1 MRIGIVLSNAAAAA
15 PTHTTVHL
23 AQVALAR
30 GHAVRILEP
39 WDLEVDPRGRLR
51 GRAHLFD
58 APCSREELVAALHG
72 RTAIRRNVE
81 VDRFDVLLLRGNPL
95 DLAVIGFAQLAA
107 AAGVRVLNDPNAL
120 VRTSH
125 KAWVA
130 TLEGVP
136 RPRTIVTRSR
146 ATIEC
151 FASDCAEGVVL
162 KPARSCGGKGVTVM
176 RGRRR
181 TGLDAA
187 IEAAV
192 RHGDGYVVVQEYVP
206 AAVFGEKRLLWL
218 DGAFVGGYLRQ
229 RAPGELRHNLKN
241 GATPMPSPLTESD
254 HALAAALTPHLVR
267 DGIWFAGVDA
277 IGDLV
282 IEVNT
287 LNPGGVYW
295 SEQFSRPDIAHRL
308 VASLERAATPPS
320 LLPTAAS

>member
-1 MRIGIVLSNAAAAA
+1 MRIGIVLSNAASVT

-23 AQVALAR
+23 AVAALAR

-39 WDLEVDPRGRLR
+39 WDLEVDARGRVR

-58 APCSREELVAALHG
+58 APCTREELVAALHA
-72 RTAIRRNVE
+72 RSAVRRHVE
-81 VDRFDVLLLRGNPL
+81 VDRFDVLLLRCNPL

-107 AAGVRVLNDPNAL
+107 AAGVRVWNDPSAL
-120 VRTSH
+120 LRTSH

-130 TLEGVP
+130 TLDGVP

-146 ATIEC
+146 ATIEA
-151 FASDCAEGVVL
+151 FASNCAEGIVI
-162 KPARSCGGKGVTVM
+162 KPARSCGGKGVTVL

-181 TGLDAA
+181 PKLDAA
-187 IEAAV
+187 LVDAE
-192 RHGDGYVVVQEYVP
+192 RYGDGYVVVQEYLP

-218 DGAFVGGYLRQ
+218 DGALLGGYLRQ

-241 GATPMPSPLTESD
+241 GATPMPSPLTAAD

-267 DGIWFAGVDA
+267 DGVWFAGVDV

-295 SEQFSRPDIAHRL
+295 SEHFSQPDIALRL

>member
-23 AQVALAR
+23 AEAALAR
-30 GHAVRILEP
+30 GHAVRFLEP

-58 APCSREELVAALHG
+58 APSERDAIVAALRG
-72 RTAIRRNVE
+72 RTATRRNVE
-81 VDRFDVLLLRGNPL
+81 VDRFDVLLLRNNPL
-95 DLAVIGFAQLAA
+95 DLAVIGFAQLAQ
-107 AAGVRVLNDPNAL
+107 AAGVRVHNDPGAL

-136 RPRTIVTRSR
+136 RPKTIVTRSR

-151 FASDCAEGVVL
+151 FASDCADGIVI

-181 TGLDAA
+181 PKLDDA

-192 RHGDGYVVVQEYVP
+192 RHGDGYVVVQEYLP
-206 AAVFGEKRLLWL
+206 AAAFGEKRLLWL

-241 GATPMPSPLTESD
+241 GATPMPSPLSD
-254 HALAAALTPHLVR
+254 DDQALAAALTPHLSR
-267 DGIWFAGVDA
+267 DGVWFAGVDV
-277 IGDLV
+277 IGGRV

-295 SEQFSRPDIAHRL
+295 SEQFSRPDIADRL
-308 VASLERAATPPS
+308 VASLERQSDPS